1 MNRIW
6 KDKRRWM
13 ACILA
18 LVMALSLAACGESP
32 APAADN
38 PDNTGSS
45 ESSSAENVSNETYR
59 TIQIYQLD
67 GEAEVTRNGKTMT
80 PYVNMMLENGD
91 KVTTMEGCHLYA
103 RLDEDKF
110 LLAEPGSVFTLEA
123 TGTSQNSKTRII
135 LEAGAVVNRITQ
147 PLSDGSSYEVT
158 TPNSTMAVRGT
169 GFRVAV
175 LVEQDGSI
183 HTTTQVTQGA
193 VAVYTMTLG
202 DVSVDF
208 YMVEPNQKATV
219 EGDNTDSNIVGDG
232 AQELTEEEKQTLEA
246 ETQEFLEENADVLAQ
261 VAEELLA
268 AAQEI
273 AGQEPDQQAQES
285 QNSGNTP
292 PAQQTV
298 EPPQQ
303 TTQPG
308 PINDSDF
315 VIDDNSLYGGG
326 DSGGSNTTP
335 TPAPTPT
342 PTPSSYTVTFKYNGK
357 VFGTQTV
364 EAGKTAQMPTLQ
376 PTASGEWC
384 AVDSDGKESGPFNF
398 QEAINADTVVLWLDF
413 AS

>member
-1 MNRIW
+1 MKTIW
-6 KDKRRWM
+6 NSKRWLAM
-13 ACILA
+13 LLA
-18 LVMALSLAACGESP
+18 LMMALCLTACGGSSS

-38 PDNTGSS
+38 PNNTGSS
-45 ESSSAENVSNETYR
+45 ESSNAENVSNETYR

-103 RLDEDKF
+103 RLDGDKF
-110 LLAEPGSVFTLEA
+110 ILAEPETVFTLEA
-123 TGTSQNSKTRII
+123 TGTAQNSKTRII
-135 LEAGAVVNRITQ
+135 LEAGAVVNRITE
-147 PLSDGSSYEVT
+147 PLSEDSSYEVS

-183 HTTTQVTQGA
+183 RTTTQVTQGA

-246 ETQEFLEENADVLAQ
+246 ETQAFLEENAEVLKQ
-261 VAEELLA
+261 TAEELLA
-268 AAQEI
+268 AAQE
-273 AGQEPDQQAQES
+273 AESQAQ
-285 QNSGNTP
+285 QNQETENQNGETTP
-292 PAQQTV
+292 PAQQT
-298 EPPQQ
+298 EQTSQQ
-303 TTQPG
+303 TDTQQG
-308 PINDSDF
+308 QN
-315 VIDDNSLYGGG
+315 NSEIVFENTGGSGDGGG
-326 DSGGSNTTP
+326 ESNTTP
-335 TPAPTPT
+335 TP
-342 PTPSSYTVTFKYNGK
+342 TPSTYTVTFRFNGK

-364 EAGKTAQMPTLQ
+364 EAGKTAQIPTLQ
-376 PTASGEWC
+376 PTVHGEW
-384 AVDSDGKESGPFNF
+384 STSGGELFDFSQPITANT
-398 QEAINADTVVLWLDF
+398 EVVWMDIP
-413 AS
+413 S